1 MPLKE
6 ERKIMNNLKKIDW
19 MKLLLDNF
27 IWLIIAAVYLYFLS
41 NVGGKFVT
49 LTNQV
54 NILLHASVLGMLVIG
69 QAIVLLTGNFDLSA
83 EGVLSL
89 TTIFAMWLMAVP
101 RTDAGGAQASGWM
114 IHPYIVIPIML
125 LIGMLSGLIIGTLI
139 TRLKMNNFIV
149 TLAMQLVL
157 RGIALIISNGQIM
170 TGSPTVFNWLGGARF
185 KGFPVSVIVTLI
197 IYLVVNYLLNHSK
210 FGRELRAVGAN
221 RDAAQA
227 SGFDPKKT
235 ITFAYIISGFMAAFA
250 GWMLLGRLETSIS
263 TLGQGM
269 TLETVA
275 ASVIGGVSLKGGLG
289 SVGGAFA
296 GVMLLSIIDNGLNLM
311 EVDPFWVQGI
321 RGMIILL
328 ALLIEAQKFRYKPK
342 VIHEDVNKATE
353 KAKA

>member
-1 MPLKE
+1 
-6 ERKIMNNLKKIDW
+6 MNNRKSFDW
-19 MKLLLDNF
+19 TKFLLDNF
-27 IWLIIAAVYLYFLS
+27 IWIIIAGVYLYFAS
-41 NVGGKFVT
+41 NVGGKFIT
-49 LTNQV
+49 PSNQV
-54 NILLHASVLGMLVIG
+54 NILSHAAVLGVLAIG
-69 QAIVLLTGNFDLSA
+69 QTIVLLTGNFDLSA
-83 EGVLSL
+83 EGTLSL
-89 TTIFAMWLMAVP
+89 TTIFAMWLMVEP
-101 RTDAGGAQASGWM
+101 RTDAGGAMASGWM
-114 IHPYIVIPIML
+114 VNPLIVIPSML
-125 LIGMLSGLIIGTLI
+125 VLGALVGLLIGTLI

-157 RGIALIISNGQIM
+157 RGIAMLISGGQIM
-170 TGSPTVFNWLGGARF
+170 TGSPALYNWLGGTRI
-185 KGFPVSVIVTLI
+185 KGFPVAVGVMLLMFLT
-197 IYLVVNYLLNHSK
+197 VNYLLNQSK

-227 SGFDPKKT
+227 SGFDAKKT
-235 ITFAYIISGFMAAFA
+235 ITRAYILSGFLAAFA

-342 VIHEDVNKATE
+342 IIRDPIEKPTE
-353 KAKA
+353 EAKA

>member
-1 MPLKE
+1 MDK
-6 ERKIMNNLKKIDW
+6 LKKTDW
-19 MKLLLDNF
+19 TKLLLDNF
-27 IWLIIAAVYLYFLS
+27 IWFIIAGVYLYFTS
-41 NVGGKFVT
+41 NIGGKFVT
-49 LTNQV
+49 VSNQI
-54 NILLHASVLGMLVIG
+54 NILSHAGVLGVLVIG

-89 TTIFAMWLMAVP
+89 TTVLAMWLMAVP
-101 RTDAGGAQASGWM
+101 RTDAGGAQASGL
-114 IHPYIVIPIML
+114 ILHPFIVIPLML
-125 LIGMLSGLIIGTLI
+125 IIGTLSGWLIGTLI
-139 TRLKMNNFIV
+139 TRLKMNGFIV

-157 RGIALIISNGQIM
+157 RGIAMIISNGQIM
-170 TGSPTVFNWLGGARF
+170 TGSPALYNWLGGTRI
-185 KGFPVSVIVTLI
+185 KGFPVAVGVMLI
-197 IYLVVNYLLNHSK
+197 MYLVVNYLLNHSK

-235 ITFAYIISGFMAAFA
+235 ITFAYIISGFLAAFA

-311 EVDPFWVQGI
+311 EVDPFWVQSI

-342 VIHEDVNKATE
+342 VIHESAEESNEDVKA
-353 KAKA
+353 

>member
-1 MPLKE
+1 
-6 ERKIMNNLKKIDW
+6 MNNVKKIDW
-19 MKLLLDNF
+19 TKFLLDNF
-27 IWLIIAAVYLYFLS
+27 IWIIIASVYLYFAS
-41 NVGGKFVT
+41 NIGGKFIT
-49 LTNQV
+49 PSNQV
-54 NILLHASVLGMLVIG
+54 NILSHAAVLGVLAIG
-69 QAIVLLTGNFDLSA
+69 QTIVLLTGNFDLSA
-83 EGVLSL
+83 EGTLSL
-89 TTIFAMWLMAVP
+89 TTIFAMWLMVEP
-101 RTDAGGAQASGWM
+101 RTDAGGAQASGWLVN
-114 IHPYIVIPIML
+114 PLIVIPVVLVMGA
-125 LIGMLSGLIIGTLI
+125 LIGWLIGTLI

-157 RGIALIISNGQIM
+157 RGIAMLISGGQIM
-170 TGSPTVFNWLGGARF
+170 TGSPALYNWLGGTRI
-185 KGFPVSVIVTLI
+185 KGFPVAVGVMLLMFLT
-197 IYLVVNYLLNHSK
+197 VNYLLNQSK

-227 SGFDPKKT
+227 SGFDAKIT
-235 ITFAYIISGFMAAFA
+235 ITRAYILSGFLAAFA

-342 VIHEDVNKATE
+342 VIRDPIEKPTE
-353 KAKA
+353 EAKA

>member
-1 MPLKE
+1 
-6 ERKIMNNLKKIDW
+6 MNNLKKIDW

-27 IWLIIAAVYLYFLS
+27 IWLIVAVVYLYFAS

-49 LTNQV
+49 LPNQI
-54 NILLHASVLGMLVIG
+54 NILSHASVLGILVIG

-89 TTIFAMWLMAVP
+89 TAIFAMWLMVEP
-101 RTDAGGAQASGWM
+101 RTDAGGAQASGLM
-114 IHPYIVIPIML
+114 LHPLIVIPIMFCIGIL
-125 LIGMLSGLIIGTLI
+125 SGWLIGTMI

-157 RGIALIISNGQIM
+157 RGIAMLISGGQIM
-170 TGSPTVFNWLGGARF
+170 TGSPALFNWLGGTRI
-185 KGFPVSVIVTLI
+185 KGFPVAVGVTLI
-197 IYLVVNYLLNHSK
+197 MFLVVNYLLNQSK

-250 GWMLLGRLETSIS
+250 GWMLMGRLETSIS

-342 VIHEDVNKATE
+342 VIHENNEKPAEEVKA
-353 KAKA
+353 

>member
-1 MPLKE
+1 
-6 ERKIMNNLKKIDW
+6 MNNRKSFDW
-19 MKLLLDNF
+19 TKFLLDNF
-27 IWLIIAAVYLYFLS
+27 IWIIIAGVYLYFAS
-41 NVGGKFVT
+41 NVGGKFIT
-49 LTNQV
+49 PSNQV
-54 NILLHASVLGMLVIG
+54 NILSHAAVLGVLAIG
-69 QAIVLLTGNFDLSA
+69 QTIVLLTGNFDLSA
-83 EGVLSL
+83 EGTLSL
-89 TTIFAMWLMAVP
+89 TTIFAMWLMVEP
-101 RTDAGGAQASGWM
+101 RTDAGGAMASGWM
-114 IHPYIVIPIML
+114 VNPLIVIPSML
-125 LIGMLSGLIIGTLI
+125 VLGALVGLLIGTLI

-157 RGIALIISNGQIM
+157 RGIAMLISGGQIM
-170 TGSPTVFNWLGGARF
+170 TGSPALYNWLGGTRI
-185 KGFPVSVIVTLI
+185 KGFPVAVGVMLLMFLT
-197 IYLVVNYLLNHSK
+197 VNYLLNQSK

-227 SGFDPKKT
+227 SGFDAKKT
-235 ITFAYIISGFMAAFA
+235 ITRAYILSGFLAAFA

-342 VIHEDVNKATE
+342 IVRDVIENPAE

>member
-1 MPLKE
+1 
-6 ERKIMNNLKKIDW
+6 MNNLKKIDW
-19 MKLLLDNF
+19 VKLFLENF
-27 IWLIIAAVYLYFLS
+27 IWIILAVVYLYFAT

-49 LTNQV
+49 LSNQI
-54 NILLHASVLGMLVIG
+54 NILSHASVLGILVIG

-89 TTIFAMWLMAVP
+89 TTIFAMWLMVEP
-101 RTDAGGAQASGWM
+101 RSDAGGAQSSGLM
-114 IHPYIVIPIML
+114 VHPLIVIPIMFCIGIL
-125 LIGMLSGLIIGTLI
+125 SGWLIGMMI

-157 RGIALIISNGQIM
+157 RGIAMLISGGQIV
-170 TGSPTVFNWLGGARF
+170 TGSPALFNWLGGTRIN
-185 KGFPVSVIVTLI
+185 GFPVAVGVTLI
-197 IYLVVNYLLNHSK
+197 TYLVVNYLLNHSK

-342 VIHEDVNKATE
+342 VTHEIGEKPVE

>member
-1 MPLKE
+1 MDN
-6 ERKIMNNLKKIDW
+6 RKKIDW
-19 MKLLLDNF
+19 TKFLLDNF
-27 IWLIIAAVYLYFLS
+27 IWIIIAGVYIYFAS
-41 NVGGKFVT
+41 NIGGKFIT
-49 LTNQV
+49 PSNQV
-54 NILLHASVLGMLVIG
+54 NILSHAAVLGVLAIG
-69 QAIVLLTGNFDLSA
+69 QTIVLLTGNFDLSA
-83 EGVLSL
+83 EGTLSL
-89 TTIFAMWLMAVP
+89 TTIFAMWLMAEP

-114 IHPYIVIPIML
+114 VHPLIVIPIML
-125 LIGMLSGLIIGTLI
+125 ILGALIGLLIGTLI

-157 RGIALIISNGQIM
+157 RGIAMLISGGQIM
-170 TGSPTVFNWLGGARF
+170 TGSPKLYNWLGGTRIN
-185 KGFPVSVIVTLI
+185 GFPVAVGVMLLMFLT
-197 IYLVVNYLLNHSK
+197 VNYLLNQSK

-227 SGFDPKKT
+227 SGFDAKKT
-235 ITFAYIISGFMAAFA
+235 ITRAYILSGFLAAFA

-342 VIHEDVNKATE
+342 IIRDTIEKPTE
-353 KAKA
+353 EAKA

>member
-1 MPLKE
+1 
-6 ERKIMNNLKKIDW
+6 MNNLKKIDW

-27 IWLIIAAVYLYFLS
+27 IWLILAIVYLYFAS
-41 NVGGKFVT
+41 NVGGKFIT
-49 LTNQV
+49 LSNQI
-54 NILLHASVLGMLVIG
+54 NILSHASVLGILVIG

-89 TTIFAMWLMAVP
+89 TTIFAMWLMLEP
-101 RTDAGGAQASGWM
+101 RTDAGGAQASGLM
-114 IHPYIVIPIML
+114 LNPILVVPIMFSIGIL
-125 LIGMLSGLIIGTLI
+125 SGWLIGMMI

-157 RGIALIISNGQIM
+157 RGIAMLISNGQIM
-170 TGSPTVFNWLGGARF
+170 TGSPALFNWLGGTRI
-185 KGFPVSVIVTLI
+185 KGFPVAVGVTLI
-197 IYLVVNYLLNHSK
+197 MYVIVNYLLNHSK

-235 ITFAYIISGFMAAFA
+235 ITFAYMISGFMAAFA

-311 EVDPFWVQGI
+311 SVDPFWVQGI

-342 VIHEDVNKATE
+342 VIHEDVKKSAE

>member
-1 MPLKE
+1 MA
-6 ERKIMNNLKKIDW
+6 NNKKIDW

-27 IWLIIAAVYLYFLS
+27 IWLIIAGVYVYFAT
-41 NVGGKFVT
+41 NIGGKFVT

-54 NILLHASVLGMLVIG
+54 NILSHASVLGVLVIG

-83 EGVLSL
+83 EGVLSM
-89 TTIFAMWLMAVP
+89 TTIIAMWLMAIP
-101 RTDAGGAQASGWM
+101 RTDAGGAQASGLVL
-114 IHPYIVIPIML
+114 HPFIVIP
-125 LIGMLSGLIIGTLI
+125 LILALGVLSGWFIGLMI

-157 RGIALIISNGQIM
+157 RGIAMIISGGQIM
-170 TGSPTVFNWLGGARF
+170 TGSPALFNWLGGTRI
-185 KGFPVSVIVTLI
+185 KGIPVAVVVTLFMFI
-197 IYLVVNYLLNHSK
+197 TVNYLLNHSK

-235 ITFAYIISGFMAAFA
+235 ITRAYMISGFLGAFA

-342 VIHEDVNKATE
+342 VIHDTIE
-353 KAKA
+353 KQAEEAKA

>member
-1 MPLKE
+1 MD
-6 ERKIMNNLKKIDW
+6 NLKKIDW
-19 MKLLLDNF
+19 TKFLLDNF
-27 IWLIIAAVYLYFLS
+27 IWIIIAGVYLYFAS
-41 NVGGKFVT
+41 NIGGKFIT
-49 LTNQV
+49 PSNQV
-54 NILLHASVLGMLVIG
+54 NILSHAAVLGVLAIG
-69 QAIVLLTGNFDLSA
+69 QTIVLLTGNFDLSA
-83 EGVLSL
+83 EGTLSL
-89 TTIFAMWLMAVP
+89 TTIFAMWLMVEP
-101 RTDAGGAQASGWM
+101 RTDAGGAMASGWM
-114 IHPYIVIPIML
+114 VNPLIVIPGML
-125 LIGMLSGLIIGTLI
+125 VLGALVGWLIGILI

-157 RGIALIISNGQIM
+157 RGIAMLISGGQIM
-170 TGSPTVFNWLGGARF
+170 TGSPKLYNWLGGTRI
-185 KGFPVSVIVTLI
+185 KGFPVAVGVMLFLFLT
-197 IYLVVNYLLNHSK
+197 VNYLLNQSK

-227 SGFDPKKT
+227 SGFDAKKT
-235 ITFAYIISGFMAAFA
+235 ITRAYILSGFLAAFA

-342 VIHEDVNKATE
+342 VIRDEVKSTTDKVVV
-353 KAKA
+353 

>member
-1 MPLKE
+1 
-6 ERKIMNNLKKIDW
+6 MNNLKKIDW

-27 IWLIIAAVYLYFLS
+27 IWLIVAGVYLYFAS
-41 NVGGKFVT
+41 NIGGKFST
-49 LTNQV
+49 ILNQI
-54 NILLHASVLGMLVIG
+54 NILSHAAVLGILVIG

-89 TTIFAMWLMAVP
+89 TTIFAMWLMVEP
-101 RTDAGGAQASGWM
+101 RKDAGGAMASGLM
-114 IHPYIVIPIML
+114 LHPFIVIPII
-125 LIGMLSGLIIGTLI
+125 LILGMLSGWLIGTLI

-157 RGIALIISNGQIM
+157 RGIAMLISNGQIM
-170 TGSPTVFNWLGGARF
+170 TGSPTLFNWLGGKRIN
-185 KGFPVSVIVTLI
+185 GFPVAVGVTLI
-197 IYLVVNYLLNHSK
+197 MYLVVNYLLNHSK

-311 EVDPFWVQGI
+311 NVDPFWVQGI

-328 ALLIEAQKFRYKPK
+328 ALLLEAQKFRYKPK
-342 VIHEDVNKATE
+342 VIHDDVIIATE
-353 KAKA
+353 KTQA